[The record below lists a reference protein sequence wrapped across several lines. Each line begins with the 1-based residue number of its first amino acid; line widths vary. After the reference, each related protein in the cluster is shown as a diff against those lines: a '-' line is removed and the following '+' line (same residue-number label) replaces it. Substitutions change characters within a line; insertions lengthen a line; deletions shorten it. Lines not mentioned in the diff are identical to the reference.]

1 MKIYT
6 KTGDSGETSLF
17 SGKRVSKSNSRIKA
31 YGTVDELNSFI
42 GLLKDSINDEL
53 ISKDLLLIQNNLFVL
68 GSILASDISNKKL
81 NSIKDSDITD
91 IEKLIDAMEKELPR
105 LKNFLIPGGNVIISY
120 CQVCR
125 TITRRTERI
134 CVELSKDEEI
144 DLKLIIYLNR
154 LSDYFFILSRF
165 LSKKLDVIEIKW
177 KGRKKI

>member
-68 GSILASDISNKKL
+68 GSILASDINNKQL
-81 NSIKDSDITD
+81 DSIEESDITD
-91 IEKLIDAMEKELPR
+91 IEKLIDEMEKELPR
-105 LKNFLIPGGNVIISY
+105 LKNFLIPGGNVIVSY
-120 CQVCR
+120 CQICR
-125 TITRRTERI
+125 TITR
-134 CVELSKDEEI
+134 LS
-144 DLKLIIYLNR
+144 LIHI
-154 LSDYFFILSRF
+154 
-165 LSKKLDVIEIKW
+165 
-177 KGRKKI
+177 